1 MRNKSR
7 SVFFVMFTS
16 SCCLNCDILGVV
28 IMNIL
33 ALFLEN
39 IFFRPDM
46 VVAELLDLKI
56 DPPEQ
61 ISFYAKM

>member
-1 MRNKSR
+1 
-7 SVFFVMFTS
+7 
-16 SCCLNCDILGVV
+16 
-28 IMNIL
+28 MNILL

-46 VVAELLDLKI
+46 VVVAELFDLKI

>member
-1 MRNKSR
+1 
-7 SVFFVMFTS
+7 
-16 SCCLNCDILGVV
+16 
-28 IMNIL
+28 MNIVL

-46 VVAELLDLKI
+46 VVAELFDLKI
-56 DPPEQ
+56 DLPEQ